1 MTATLTRRAYGLV
14 RRAGFLVEA
23 ERAHE
28 LAIRGLAAVEPA
40 LPMLVRPPRD
50 RRLAQR
56 RWGVDFPNPVGLAAG
71 YDKRAAAIPAWR
83 ALGFGFVEVGTI
95 TPEAQPGNPR
105 PRVFRI
111 PEHEALVNRLGF
123 NNDGAD
129 ATMARIAAVRA
140 AGSVGIPIG
149 VNLGKGRD
157 TPADEAAGDYRRAVA
172 AAWPV
177 ADYLVVNVSSPNTPG
192 LRDLQAT
199 GPLGRVIDAAAGAN
213 DEAAAVAGRSPRPLL
228 VKLAPD
234 LRDDQVDAIVDTCAA
249 RGVGGLILCNTTIT
263 RPSVDGAR
271 HAGERGGL
279 SGRPLAGRSFALLTR
294 VARRAP
300 DVALVSVGGVFDA
313 DDAWERL
320 AAGACLVQVWTALTY
335 RGPTVVA
342 DINRGLLARM
352 EREGVRDLSELIGS
366 AR

>member
-1 MTATLTRRAYGLV
+1 MTTALTRQAYRLV
-14 RRAGFLVEA
+14 RRAAFMVEA
-23 ERAHE
+23 ERAHD
-28 LAIRGLAAVEPA
+28 LAIRGLAAAEPA
-40 LPMLVRPPRD
+40 LPVLVRAPRD
-50 RRLAQR
+50 HRLAQR

-83 ALGFGFVEVGTI
+83 ALGLGFVEVGTI
-95 TPEAQPGNPR
+95 TPAPQPGNPR
-105 PRVFRI
+105 PRVFRL
-111 PEHEALVNRLGF
+111 PEYEALVNRLGF
-123 NNDGAD
+123 NNDGAA

-140 AGSVGIPIG
+140 AGPVGIPIG
-149 VNLGKGRD
+149 VNVGKGRD
-157 TPADEAAGDYRRAVA
+157 TPADGAPDDYRRAVT

-192 LRDLQAT
+192 LRDLQHSGA
-199 GPLGRVIDAAAGAN
+199 LGRVIDAAAEAN
-213 DEAAAVAGRSPRPLL
+213 EQAAEAAHGAPRPLL

-234 LRDDQVDAIVDTCAA
+234 LRDEQVDAIVDVCAA
-249 RGVGGLILCNTTIT
+249 RGVAGLILCNTTIA

-271 HAGERGGL
+271 HAGEPGGL
-279 SGRPLAGRSFALLTR
+279 SGRPLAGRSFAMLTR

-352 EREGVRDLSELIGS
+352 AHEGVRDLAELIGS